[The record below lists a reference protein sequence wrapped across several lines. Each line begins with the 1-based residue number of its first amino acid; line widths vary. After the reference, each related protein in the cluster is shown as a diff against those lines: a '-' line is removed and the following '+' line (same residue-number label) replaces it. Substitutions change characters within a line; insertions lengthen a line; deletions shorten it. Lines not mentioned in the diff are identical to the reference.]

1 MSAKSIVAGQS
12 VKIIGRRRKVL
23 AVVADRFWVHM
34 LVKVNKEYRV
44 VHYPVS
50 YTFA

>member
-1 MSAKSIVAGQS
+1 MSAKSVIAGMS
-12 VKIIGRRRKVL
+12 VKIIGRKRKVL
-23 AVVADRFWVHM
+23 AVFTDRFWVHM

-44 VHYPVS
+44 VHYPVN